1 MLLEATLAKLD
12 NLELEGDQE
21 VAEVIQTLLLISS
34 FLQRIKRGIQF
45 TCPLRMYFFLTAPQL
60 LGEKFLRILLFVVKV
75 LDNYRIIDIIEYR
88 L

>member
-12 NLELEGDQE
+12 NLALEGDQE

-45 TCPLRMYFFLTAPQL
+45 TCPQECNFFLNGSPIVGREGFTHIAICCQSP
-60 LGEKFLRILLFVVKV
+60 R
-75 LDNYRIIDIIEYR
+75 
-88 L
+88 